1 MPKITVIIPVYNSE
15 MYLENCLKS
24 VVSQTLKDIEI
35 ICVNDCSKD
44 NSWNIVKKFA
54 DNDERFV
61 LIENSENKKQ
71 GYCRNIGINKA
82 KSDYIHFLDS
92 DDWLADNNF
101 YQTVYEE
108 LSHNDIDIFVF
119 NDYEYHEDKN
129 ILVEDEKLKRF
140 PFIYNSFDINN
151 NSDVI
156 TSDIKL
162 TGMAWDKIYKRDFL
176 IKNNI
181 IFAEGMFWEDIL
193 FNFLLKISSPKIKIK
208 DEKYIV
214 YRLNAKSSTTTNV
227 VKIYKDAVKMM
238 KFSKNL
244 LDDKGLYEEYKF
256 KFIEH
261 YFGALYY
268 DILVRVKRASFIK
281 FLFMK
286 NDIKNY
292 FIALNLS
299 QNDMEKLKVYN
310 EYLYQ
315 TLLHLKKGSIFTDLL
330 KYFISLIFSVKNSFD
345 KRFKVVTILGIKF
358 KLRRENA

>member
-151 NSDVI
+151 DSDVI

-238 KFSKNL
+238 KFS
-244 LDDKGLYEEYKF
+244 
-256 KFIEH
+256 
-261 YFGALYY
+261 
-268 DILVRVKRASFIK
+268 
-281 FLFMK
+281 
-286 NDIKNY
+286 
-292 FIALNLS
+292 
-299 QNDMEKLKVYN
+299 
-310 EYLYQ
+310 
-315 TLLHLKKGSIFTDLL
+315 
-330 KYFISLIFSVKNSFD
+330 
-345 KRFKVVTILGIKF
+345 ILGIKF